1 MYEHL
6 AVQPFESV
14 TVAVYVPA
22 DKPLFEAVVFPLL
35 HKYVY
40 GAVPPL
46 ATTAAEPVD
55 APLHVTFVPL
65 QLATNNVGCVT
76 VYEQVA
82 VHPFA
87 SVTVAVYVP
96 ADKLLFDEVV
106 LPLLQR

>member
-1 MYEHL
+1 MYEHF

-22 DKPLFEAVVFPLL
+22 DKPLFDAVVFPLL

-65 QLATNNVGCVT
+65 QVATNNVGCEILLT
-76 VYEQVA
+76 IYINEQ
-82 VHPFA
+82 PFE
-87 SVTVAVYVP
+87 SVIAT
-96 ADKLLFDEVV
+96 L
-106 LPLLQR
+106 